1 MNRGAILNVSIPQ
14 TSIMGLLYTVDTLLS
29 KTDLT
34 SEELSVQGRKEE
46 LFEELHNYMGKNI
59 SSQDHRRK

>member
-1 MNRGAILNVSIPQ
+1 MMNRGAILNVSIPQ

-34 SEELSVQGRKEE
+34 SEELSVQRRKEE
-46 LFEELHNYMGKNI
+46 LFEELHNYMVTFLGEC
-59 SSQDHRRK
+59 